1 MAEKEA
7 AVGDLTWDRAASLA
21 TLGPMASLGDFQAR
35 SSDGSDVDLAAYD
48 GQVVL
53 VVNTASRCGLAGQFE
68 RLQELHDTYAD
79 LGFAVL
85 GFPSDQF
92 AQEPVDDADMDRVC
106 ARDFGVSFPVFAKV
120 AVNGGDADPLFQ
132 WLRSEQRGRF
142 GDRIKWNFTKFL
154 VDRDGNVVGRYAPTT
169 DPVRLTDDIEAALAA

>member
-1 MAEKEA
+1 
-7 AVGDLTWDRAASLA
+7 
-21 TLGPMASLGDFQAR
+21 MASPD
-35 SSDGSDVDLAAYD
+35 SSSG
-48 GQVVL
+48 
-53 VVNTASRCGLAGQFE
+53 
-68 RLQELHDTYAD
+68 LQELHDTYAD

-92 AQEPVDDADMDRVC
+92 AQEPVDDEDMDRVC

-120 AVNGGDADPLFQ
+120 AVNGGDARPAVPVAALGAGA
-132 WLRSEQRGRF
+132 GRF

>member
-7 AVGDLTWDRAASLA
+7 AVGHLTWDRAGSLA

-53 VVNTASRCGLAGQFE
+53 VVNTASTLWPGGAVRAAC
-68 RLQELHDTYAD
+68 RSCTTTYAD
-79 LGFAVL
+79 RGFAVL

-132 WLRSEQRGRF
+132 WLRSEQRGLLRRPDQVELHQVP
-142 GDRIKWNFTKFL
+142 GRPRRERGRSLRPDDRPGAT
-154 VDRDGNVVGRYAPTT
+154 
-169 DPVRLTDDIEAALAA
+169 